1 MTAPSRHARALLA
14 VLGSAFPVPG
24 ALAQLVPAPATAAA
38 PVMPVEE
45 SDGLTPLPEVSDAE
59 PAFGL
64 SQLHGLER
72 PRSPVADI
80 LEAEPPVT
88 PYADPLSLED
98 AIARALDANFD
109 IQIQRLN
116 TNVTTEGEQIA
127 RAGYDP
133 TLTVSASTGQ
143 FQTTRATVDA
153 NGNIIPASGV
163 RTDTEQARVSLTQR
177 IPLGT
182 TITGTSRVNRT
193 ERNIET
199 FSSFN
204 PAYDSDIGILIRQ
217 PLLRGAGATINNSAI
232 ERARLGSDRA
242 RADFTARVFTVVRD
256 VEIAYSLLALAREQ
270 VGIRA
275 FSLEVRKKLLE
286 ENRARR
292 DTGVATDLEVLQA
305 EVGVASAA
313 RDLLLARQTARD
325 REDELLRLLGHEN
338 FEHPVGP
345 VALPPEAAPPVDIA
359 LSLER
364 ARANTPEYF
373 SALASIRQQEI
384 DVRTAKNNRLPQLD
398 LSAGAGYSSTD
409 PSLGEARSGLWDGD
423 GYDWQ
428 VGLSLSIPWGFRE
441 ERARL
446 RQARAGRDREEVRL
460 AQVEQDILVSVRNAV
475 RALETNV
482 ENLRLSTL
490 TVQLSQR
497 EFEVEKARYDSGLST
512 FRRVQEAQSAFDQ
525 ARVAEIQAK
534 VNLRVAQA
542 NLDRLEGTAPER
554 YRLTLAP

>member
-1 MTAPSRHARALLA
+1 MIVPSRHARVLFAALCA
-14 VLGSAFPVPG
+14 
-24 ALAQLVPAPATAAA
+24 ALPAQFARAQVVPAEAAVEPPAA
-38 PVMPVEE
+38 VEP
-45 SDGLTPLPEVSDAE
+45 DGLTPLPAAQETE
-59 PAFGL
+59 PATGL
-64 SQLHGLER
+64 SSFPALER

-88 PYADPLSLED
+88 PYAEPLSLEF
-98 AIARALDANFD
+98 AIARALEANFD
-109 IQIQRLN
+109 IQIQRRN
-116 TNVTTEGEQIA
+116 AAVTTEAEEIA

-133 TLTVSASTGQ
+133 TLVVSATTGQ
-143 FQTTRATVDA
+143 FQTTRATVDS
-153 NGNIIPASGV
+153 NGNIIPTSGV
-163 RTDTEQARVSLTQR
+163 RTDTDQARVSVTQR

-182 TITGTSRVNRT
+182 TITGTSRLNRT
-193 ERNIET
+193 ERNIPVNT
-199 FSSFN
+199 FN
-204 PAYDSDIGILIRQ
+204 PAYDSDIGIVIRQ
-217 PLLRGAGATINNSAI
+217 PLLRGAGSTINNAAI
-232 ERARLGSDRA
+232 ERARLGTERA
-242 RADFTARVFTVVRD
+242 RADFAARVFTVVRD

-325 REDELLRLLGHEN
+325 REDELLRLLGHES

-345 VALPPEAAPPVDIA
+345 VALPPEGGPAIDIGA
-359 LSLER
+359 SLER

-373 SALASIRQQEI
+373 SALAAIRQQEI

-409 PSLGEARSGLWDGD
+409 PTLREAGTGLWDGD

-428 VGLSLSIPWGFRE
+428 VGLSLSVPWGFRE

-446 RQARAGRDREEVRL
+446 RQARAGREREELRL

-475 RALETNV
+475 RALETNA

-490 TVQLSQR
+490 TAQLSER

-512 FRRVQEAQSAFDQ
+512 FRRVQEAQDRFDQ
-525 ARVAEIQAK
+525 SRIAELQAK

-542 NLDRLEGTAPER
+542 NLDRLEGTAPGR